1 VVAVSCAIYHHY
13 LPVAVEA
20 GAAPLRPEL
29 GPAAVVWAAVSVA
42 DKIDTL
48 VSLFAAGE
56 RPTGT
61 RDPFGLRRQA
71 HGLLKTIVDLPEM
84 TGLDVA
90 VDLSALREE
99 ARRVLDAL
107 VEPGVSLPAPTSA
120 EADDLTTFLAERLR
134 YLFQQRGFAYDE
146 VNAIA
151 GSRRGLVAV
160 PLDARLR
167 LEALNKV
174 RASADFEAL
183 AVAFKR
189 VKNLSR
195 ELKAGPVETLDRLTE
210 PAEVALLEEYRTRGE
225 AVRSAAARR
234 DYAEAFR
241 QASLFR
247 PAVDRFFTDVFVMV
261 DDAALRDQRLTL
273 LWRLH
278 DLILDLADI
287 SEIVPQ
293 LELNR

>member
-1 VVAVSCAIYHHY
+1 VDTAAPPSRAD
-13 LPVAVEA
+13 L
-20 GAAPLRPEL
+20 GAA
-29 GPAAVVWAAVSVA
+29 AVTWAAVSVA
-42 DKIDTL
+42 DKVDTL
-48 VSLFAAGE
+48 VALFAAGE

-71 HGLLKTIVDLPEM
+71 HGLLKTLVDLHDL
-84 TGLDVA
+84 TGLAAA
-90 VDLSALREE
+90 VDLAALRRQARSAL
-99 ARRVLDAL
+99 DACA
-107 VEPGVSLPAPTSA
+107 EPGVALPAQSTA
-120 EADDLTTFLAERLR
+120 ESDDLSTFLAERLR
-134 YLFQQRGFAYDE
+134 FLFQQRGFAYDE

-151 GSRRGLVAV
+151 GSRRGFLAV
-160 PLDARLR
+160 PYDARLR
-167 LEALNKV
+167 LEALQRV

-195 ELKAGPVETLDRLTE
+195 ELKAGPVESLDRLTE
-210 PAEVALLEEYRTRGE
+210 PAEAALLEESSSRSE
-225 AVRSAAARR
+225 QVRSAAARG
-234 DYAEAFR
+234 DYVEAFR

-261 DDAALRDQRLTL
+261 DDVELRDQRLTL